1 MRPMDMGTF
10 ERDVRRS
17 AELIATVGRYTA
29 EKDYRCIT
37 PGFRVPRG
45 TAGGSVGDLATAM
58 IRNYP
63 GAVLCGWTA
72 ARLHLHTMAKSRE
85 SVEVL
90 GPKQIR
96 RRGVISRTAEFDP
109 EEVVFRYGLP
119 CTSPVRTAIDLIRY
133 TAGDEAI
140 AAADQCL
147 RVFGRPATAHRP
159 AWVARAAMATQ
170 AQIEGEL
177 DRREWWR
184 GTRIR
189 RVLDE
194 ADGRAQSPWETFSR
208 LTLHRAG
215 MTNMVPQVPV
225 LDGEYFLDLA
235 DDEHKVAV
243 EYDGAYHRDAKQHAA
258 DIERW
263 NVLEKDLGW
272 NLIIVTAG
280 PLSKRPDVLLRRVRR
295 ALKKHDASA
304 SSPTDE

>member
-1 MRPMDMGTF
+1 MGMGAF
-10 ERDVRRS
+10 EREVHRS
-17 AELIATVGRYTA
+17 AELIADVGRYAA

-45 TAGGSVGDLATAM
+45 ETGGTVGDLATAM
-58 IRNYP
+58 IREYP
-63 GAVLCGWTA
+63 GSALCGWTA

-85 SVEVL
+85 LVEVL

-96 RRGVISRTAEFDP
+96 RRGVISRTAEFTADD
-109 EEVVFRYGLP
+109 VVIRYGLP
-119 CTSPVRTAIDLIRY
+119 CTAPIRTAMDLMRY
-133 TAGDEAI
+133 TRGDEGI

-159 AWVARAAMATQ
+159 AWVARPAMATVE
-170 AQIEGEL
+170 QIEAEL

-184 GTRIR
+184 GSRIR
-189 RVLDE
+189 EVLRE
-194 ADGRAQSPWETFSR
+194 ADGRSQSPWETFSR

-215 MTNMVPQVPV
+215 LTNMIPQVPV

-235 DDEHKVAV
+235 DEVYKVAV
-243 EYDGAYHRDAKQHAA
+243 EYDGAHHRDGKQHAA
-258 DIERW
+258 DVERW

-280 PLSKRPDVLLRRVRR
+280 PLANRPEVLLRRVRR
-295 ALKKHDASA
+295 GLSEHDFTA
-304 SSPTDE
+304 